1 MKLSRIAIF
10 SLLCAVVATSM
21 GCGMINRVR
30 ARNALNEGA
39 RAYREGKFPEAEEKF
54 RYAYELDPSQ
64 DRTPLF
70 IARAVQQ
77 QFKPGVTTPENIAKG
92 QEAVNAYQEI
102 LSKDPGNEDAYKAI
116 VFLYR
121 QMKDEAKVQ
130 ELLTQRAS
138 LQSISPE
145 KRADALTVL
154 ASNQWKCSNDI
165 TEQKENKEQV
175 TQGNRVLFKYKKP
188 QDQAEFEKAKKCADE
203 GLNLVNQALSLDQ
216 SNSNA
221 WSYKTNVLMEKAKIA
236 EMEGD
241 TQARDDFEKQAAEA
255 RDRAAKLN
263 EEAQKK
269 KEAEG
274 AQSPAPPAS

>member
-1 MKLSRIAIF
+1 MKLSRIAIL
-10 SLLCAVVATSM
+10 SLLCAVVATST

-54 RYAYELDPSQ
+54 RYAYELDPTQ

-77 QFKPGVTTPENIAKG
+77 QYKPGVTTPENVAKG
-92 QEAVNAYQEI
+92 QEAIKAYQEI
-102 LSKDPGNEDAYKAI
+102 LAQDPGNEDAYKAI

-121 QMKDEAKVQ
+121 QMKDEQKVN

-138 LQSISPE
+138 LQSIPPE
-145 KRADALTVL
+145 KRAEALTVL

-165 TEQKENKEQV
+165 TEQKENKESV
-175 TQGNRVLFKYKKP
+175 TQGNRVLFKYNKP
-188 QDQAEFEKAKKCADE
+188 KDEGEFQKAKQCAEE
-203 GLNLVNQALSLDQ
+203 GLKLVNQALELDQ
-216 SNSNA
+216 NNSNA
-221 WSYKTNVLMEKAKIA
+221 WSYKTNILMEKAKIA

-241 TQARDDFEKQAAEA
+241 NQARDEFEKQAAEA

-269 KEAEG
+269 KEAEA
-274 AQSPAPPAS
+274 AQSPAPAS